1 MSSTIIMVLRNH
13 TFKVSCAAG
22 FASLAAILT
31 ILPLSFPFPII
42 TYLKFD
48 LAEIPVVIA
57 FLMLGTWPGMVSA
70 ITLWI
75 LLNFFGSWTPI
86 GPAMKFTAIISTLI
100 GLWIGS
106 GFKNAP
112 IEGFKTWSRGILMII
127 LGAIARIIVMSLFNY
142 IIIWIMFPFFLD
154 IAAKTITL
162 TVGLTFKSSFDALIW
177 ILIFTAVFN
186 ALHTLLSV
194 LPSLTIV
201 KALLKH
207 LKYEVSLS

>member
-1 MSSTIIMVLRNH
+1 MVVGSH
-13 TFKVSCAAG
+13 TFKLSCAAG
-22 FASLAAILT
+22 FASLAAILA

-48 LAEIPVVIA
+48 FAEIPVVVA
-57 FLMLGTWPGMVSA
+57 FLMFGTWPGMVSA

-86 GPAMKFTAIISTLI
+86 GPAMKFASVISTLI

-112 IEGFKTWSRGILMII
+112 IKGFKTWGHSILMIT
-127 LGAIARIIVMSLFNY
+127 LGAIMRIIVMSVLNY
-142 IIIWIMFPFFLD
+142 VVIWIMFPFFLD

-162 TVGLTFKSSFDALIW
+162 TIGLTFKSSFDALIW

-186 ALHTLLSV
+186 TLHTLLSV

-201 KALLKH
+201 KTLLKH
-207 LKYEVSLS
+207 LKYLG